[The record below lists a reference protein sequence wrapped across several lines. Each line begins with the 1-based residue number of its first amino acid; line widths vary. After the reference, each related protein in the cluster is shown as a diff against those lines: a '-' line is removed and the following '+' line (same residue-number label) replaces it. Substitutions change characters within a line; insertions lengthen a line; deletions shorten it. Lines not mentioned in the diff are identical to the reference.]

1 MTFSADKKLQVPYTV
16 VEHLPH
22 HPKIKGLS
30 PTDDQWRE
38 KQRIKEIQGLMDKM
52 TILVKTLLITLINAS

>member
-1 MTFSADKKLQVPYTV
+1 MTFSADEKLQVPSTV

-22 HPKIKGLS
+22 HPKVKGLS

-38 KQRIKEIQGLMDKM
+38 KQQIKAIQGLMDTM
-52 TILVKTLLITLINAS
+52 TILVKTILT